1 MRQFQISRKQPR
13 QQNMEN
19 SASEEP
25 ANDIRASLSPVILC
39 LKIFG
44 LYHEAS
50 DQRNF
55 VEPSTTEITSIHN
68 FVSSTT
74 NLRPETSRSNKLSR
88 RIPRCRINFSYGR
101 IQCAVVF
108 LLLFSNMVR
117 FCEQSV
123 YANKFELPFRLL
135 TIMWYAQTTSASACL
150 LWSCWKRSHLSTFY
164 KQWQELMSDPVL
176 TSLGMKTPRCRRAVL
191 TITVIAIFFFFVNN
205 AYLFIALFAD
215 IGLKESMQRVVC
227 DPFPVNAW
235 SLTTALSVQVLSS
248 AAWTLPLSFAVGLTH
263 IMTVYFKK
271 MTDVIQTH
279 IQDSTTGLPPALR
292 DLRHYH
298 LRLCQLL
305 SILDRYLRVYLG
317 SLYLCTVVNVSFLM
331 YHMVFNQLDTVS
343 VFVSLFWLVSLF
355 TGVSVISISA
365 SRLHDAVVVNVSF
378 LMYHMVF
385 NRLDTVSV
393 FVGLFWLV
401 SLFTGISVIS
411 ISASRLHDAK
421 NDSHNHHCHYHHHH
435 HHHHNHNYTNK
446 L

>member
-25 ANDIRASLSPVILC
+25 ANDIRASLSPC
-39 LKIFG
+39 K
-44 LYHEAS
+44 
-50 DQRNF
+50 R
-55 VEPSTTEITSIHN
+55 
-68 FVSSTT
+68 VSS
-74 NLRPETSRSNKLSR
+74 LE
-88 RIPRCRINFSYGR
+88 
-101 IQCAVVF
+101 
-108 LLLFSNMVR
+108 LLEKVTL
-117 FCEQSV
+117 
-123 YANKFELPFRLL
+123 
-135 TIMWYAQTTSASACL
+135 I
-150 LWSCWKRSHLSTFY
+150 
-164 KQWQELMSDPVL
+164 
-176 TSLGMKTPRCRRAVL
+176 
-191 TITVIAIFFFFVNN
+191 
-205 AYLFIALFAD
+205 
-215 IGLKESMQRVVC
+215 ESMQRVVC

-411 ISASRLHDAK
+411 ISASRLHDALQIF
-421 NDSHNHHCHYHHHH
+421 
-435 HHHHNHNYTNK
+435 TTK
-446 L
+446 LTGTTIGVSVFGLFVITKEALLTIAGAYVTYFFVLTQFRF